1 MWLYAFSSVDR
12 ILTGNFAFWT
22 CALCLRIADFIH
34 LHRTF
39 LTYLKILIN
48 SFSLSLH
55 MNLPNSFVRS
65 MKAKLSHRI
74 QKLLHVR
81 TIKTNPALHASSLL
95 HKKPPFQR
103 STAPS
108 SKRVPR
114 KHTQYR
120 MKIRKHCPCCPA
132 QNLPVTRI
140 SQRTPPPSLRRYR
153 ARQKN
158 SLHSDRQ
165 LGATKHALADMDGR
179 LCASQVAEQSMQH
192 PAKGRQKARSLHRSR
207 PSGLPKSDR
216 MPPSVSFLP
225 RYHQKTDLLHRAR
238 RWPATRLRKSP
249 DIVNPIAKTHTRSH
263 IERQGHFA
271 SPRS

>member
-1 MWLYAFSSVDR
+1 MLINILISYFPEKKEEFYGRRVFLCGSTRFPASIGFQLEYFS
-12 ILTGNFAFWT
+12 FWT
-22 CALCLRIADFIH
+22 SDSCLRISDFIH

-39 LTYLKILIN
+39 LKYPKTLIN
-48 SFSLSLH
+48 SFLLSLH

-74 QKLLHVR
+74 PKSSHLC
-81 TIKTNPALHASSLL
+81 TIKNRPRIACITAHAR
-95 HKKPPFQR
+95 KIPPFQR

-132 QNLPVTRI
+132 QNLPVARI

-165 LGATKHALADMDGR
+165 LGDTKHALADMDGW
-179 LCASQVAEQSMQH
+179 LC
-192 PAKGRQKARSLHRSR
+192 
-207 PSGLPKSDR
+207 PS
-216 MPPSVSFLP
+216 
-225 RYHQKTDLLHRAR
+225 
-238 RWPATRLRKSP
+238 
-249 DIVNPIAKTHTRSH
+249 
-263 IERQGHFA
+263 
-271 SPRS
+271 